1 MLPGQTSLA
10 TINALTFRFKTI
22 QNITGTTLDFTTL
35 NGNAIVFD
43 PNLTDDGATI
53 NGS

>member
-1 MLPGQTSLA
+1 MLPGQTSIA
-10 TINALTFRFKTI
+10 NINALTFRFKTI

-35 NGNAIVFD
+35 SGSTIIFD

-53 NGS
+53 NAS